1 MATLRFEIAI
11 LVLKNILLASPLTC
25 EIFFNT
31 QREISYLNVTL
42 YYPLLPS
49 PSTFPFHLFPSF
61 LAPYPLLRTFSPPS
75 CFLIYLSCPL
85 YVHPLFTS
93 FPLQL
98 FLSIFFPLFLLLISS
113 SSYLSTLL
121 VFSPLPFLPP
131 ICSPSPLLLYPLTS
145 PFHLFPSFLA
155 PYPLRPS
162 SPHSLCSLLYLSCPH
177 YLHPLFTSF
186 PLELLLSIFFPLFL
200 LLILFVLPLHTPCV
214 LSSTFPAPIT
224 STLSLLPSPFNFSFP
239 SFSLFFPPSLSSPL
253 LPSPFPPFPFNFSF
267 LTFFL
272 FFLPPDPFLPTPLHP
287 SCSLLY
293 LSCPLYL
300 HASFNYFPLQPFLSI
315 FSPFFLPP
323 CPHLPTS

>member
-1 MATLRFEIAI
+1 MATWRFEIAI

-85 YVHPLFTS
+85 YVHPLLCFLT
-93 FPLQL
+93 LEL
-98 FLSIFFPLFLLLISS
+98 LLSIFFPLFLLLISS
-113 SSYLSTLL
+113 SSFLSTLL

-131 ICSPSPLLLYPLTS
+131 LPPPSLYFLPPSTS

-155 PYPLRPS
+155 PYPLCPS

-186 PLELLLSIFFPLFL
+186 PLQLLFSIFFPFFSS
-200 LLILFVLPLHTPCV
+200 LLIL
-214 LSSTFPAPIT
+214 SIT
-224 STLSLLPSPFNFSFP
+224 S
-239 SFSLFFPPSLSSPL
+239 
-253 LPSPFPPFPFNFSF
+253 
-267 LTFFL
+267 
-272 FFLPPDPFLPTPLHP
+272 
-287 SCSLLY
+287 
-293 LSCPLYL
+293 
-300 HASFNYFPLQPFLSI
+300 FPLSPIPF
-315 FSPFFLPP
+315 
-323 CPHLPTS
+323 

>member
-1 MATLRFEIAI
+1 MATWRFEIAL

-31 QREISYLNVTL
+31 QREISYLNATL

-131 ICSPSPLLLYPLTS
+131 ICSPSPLLLYPWTS

-186 PLELLLSIFFPLFL
+186 PLQLLLSIFFPLFL

-267 LTFFL
+267 LIFFL

-300 HASFNYFPLQPFLSI
+300 HASFNYFPLQLFLSI